1 MSKSIID
8 KLKFFPGTIIYTSG
22 IEGKGIDRI
31 LDNIK
36 IVNSRY
42 QLEISDDDIWSNLV
56 NIVSSNFHPQR
67 EKDTL
72 SYCKTNW
79 K

>member
-1 MSKSIID
+1 M
-8 KLKFFPGTIIYTSG
+8 PIIYTSG
-22 IEGKGIDRI
+22 IESKGIDKI

-56 NIVSSNFHPQR
+56 NIVSSNLPPS
-67 EKDTL
+67 KGKGPL
-72 SYCKTNW
+72 SYFCKTNGNRPP
-79 K
+79 KY